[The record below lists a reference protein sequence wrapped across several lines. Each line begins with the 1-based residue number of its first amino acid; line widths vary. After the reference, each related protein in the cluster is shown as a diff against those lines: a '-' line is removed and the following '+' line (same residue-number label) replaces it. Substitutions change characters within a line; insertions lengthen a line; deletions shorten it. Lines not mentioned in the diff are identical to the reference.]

1 MTVVAAEAGAALPA
15 GDRGS
20 EIFGQPRGLAYIA
33 FTEAWERFSF
43 YGMQALL
50 ILYMTGHLLQPGA
63 IENVA
68 GFAAFRSMIESMTGP
83 LSVQALASQI
93 FGIYVGLIYFTP
105 VLGGLLG
112 DRVTGRKRAVLG
124 GAFLMAIGHFLM
136 AFEAAFLSALLLLIL
151 GAGLLKGNLAAQVG
165 NLYAKDDGRRDRA
178 FTVYVTAIN
187 VGATT
192 APLVCGTLGELYG
205 WHYGFGAAG
214 IGMLVSI
221 LIYIAGYKHMPPENP
236 ALAEGER
243 PKLVSGDGRVLL
255 ALMVV
260 LSITALFWIAQ
271 AQVWN
276 IYPVWLRDH
285 VDRSVFGWDI
295 PVTWFQSLDA
305 GAVLILAPATIYL
318 WRKQAQRGVE
328 PAELTK
334 IATGCGLF
342 GIACALLCIGQFLAG
357 AGEVALIWPVLF
369 HFLCAVGYLYAA
381 PVALAL
387 VSRDAPAVAN
397 AMMVGA
403 YYLGIFVGGIVSG
416 WLGRFYEPMGPLAFW
431 AMHGGIAASGTLLV
445 TILRPWLTMR
455 LNRAR

>member
-1 MTVVAAEAGAALPA
+1 MNVVAAEAGSALPRE
-15 GDRGS
+15 GRGS
-20 EIFGQPRGLAYIA
+20 ELFGQPRGLAYIA

-50 ILYMTGHLLQPGA
+50 VLYMTGHLLQPGA
-63 IENVA
+63 IEAVA
-68 GFAAFRSMIESMTGP
+68 GFATFRSMIEAVTGP

-112 DRVTGRKRAVLG
+112 DRITGRKNAVLG
-124 GAFLMAIGHFLM
+124 GAFLMVIGHFLM
-136 AFEAAFLSALLLLIL
+136 AIEAAFLPALILLIL

-178 FTVYVTAIN
+178 FIVYVTAIN

-214 IGMLVSI
+214 IGMIVSI
-221 LIYIAGYKHMPPENP
+221 LIYIAGYKHMPPENA
-236 ALAEGER
+236 ALATGER
-243 PKLVSGDGRVLL
+243 PKLARGDGRILFALL
-255 ALMVV
+255 VA

-276 IYPVWLRDH
+276 IYPLWLRDH
-285 VDRSVFGWDI
+285 VDRGMFGWNI

-305 GAVLILAPATIYL
+305 GAVLILAPLTILL
-318 WRKQAQRGVE
+318 WRKQAQRDTE
-328 PAELTK
+328 PGELTK
-334 IATGCGLF
+334 IAAGCGFF
-342 GIACALLCIGQFLAG
+342 GIACVLLSVGQLLAG
-357 AGEVALIWPVLF
+357 SGQVALIWPVLF
-369 HFLCAVGYLYAA
+369 HFLCAAGYLYAA

-387 VSRDAPAVAN
+387 VSRDAPAAAN

-416 WLGRFYEPMGPLAFW
+416 WLGRFYEPMGPTGFW
-431 AMHGGIAASGTLLV
+431 ILHGAIAASGTLLV
-445 TILRPWLTMR
+445 VILRPWLMTR
-455 LNRAR
+455 LQRVG

>member
-1 MTVVAAEAGAALPA
+1 MSVAAIDAEPA
-15 GDRGS
+15 PLTQSSGRD
-20 EIFGQPRGLAYIA
+20 IFGQPRGLAYIA

-50 ILYMTGHLLQPGA
+50 VLYMTGHLLQPGA
-63 IENVA
+63 VEGVA
-68 GFAAFRSMIESMTGP
+68 GFGAFRGMIEAVTGP
-83 LSVQALASQI
+83 LSIQALASQI

-112 DRVTGRKRAVLG
+112 DRVTGRKRAVVG
-124 GAFLMAIGHFLM
+124 GALLMAIGHFLM
-136 AFEAAFLSALLLLIL
+136 AFETAFLPALALLIL

-165 NLYAKDDGRRDRA
+165 NLYAKGDSRRDRA

-187 VGATT
+187 IGATT

-214 IGMLVSI
+214 LGMLVSI
-221 LIYIAGYKHMPPENP
+221 VIYLAGYRHMPPENP
-236 ALAEGER
+236 AIASGQR
-243 PKLVSGDGRVLL
+243 PRMVPGDGRILI
-255 ALMVV
+255 ALIVI

-276 IYPVWLRDH
+276 IYPLWLRDH
-285 VDRSVFGWDI
+285 VDRSILGWTV
-295 PVTWFQSLDA
+295 PVTWFQSLNSF
-305 GAVLILAPATIYL
+305 AVLVLAPVTIL
-318 WRKQAQRGVE
+318 IWRGQAKRGSE
-328 PAELTK
+328 PGELTK
-334 IATGCGLF
+334 IAIGCSF
-342 GIACALLCIGQFLAG
+342 FAIACLLLSAGQAFAASSTVTL
-357 AGEVALIWPVLF
+357 VWPVLF

-381 PVALAL
+381 PIALSL
-387 VSRDAPAVAN
+387 VSRDAPAAVN

-431 AMHGGIAASGTLLV
+431 GMHGAIAGSGTLLV
-445 TILRPWLTMR
+445 LVLRPWLVLR
-455 LNRAR
+455 LRRET